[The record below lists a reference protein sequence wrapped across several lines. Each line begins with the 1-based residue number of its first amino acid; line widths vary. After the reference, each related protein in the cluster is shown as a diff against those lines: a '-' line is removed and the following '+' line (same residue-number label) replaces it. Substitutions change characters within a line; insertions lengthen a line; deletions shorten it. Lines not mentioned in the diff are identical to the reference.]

1 MAYLIKALCGA
12 SEEELYRD
20 YLFSNFAKISGMCNI
35 SDIDDRYGATIKD
48 HTGDTLQDKTFNY
61 LKDVIGVSEYNLNKI
76 KSILIEE

>member
-1 MAYLIKALCGA
+1 
-12 SEEELYRD
+12 
-20 YLFSNFAKISGMCNI
+20 MCNI
-35 SDIDDRYGATIKD
+35 SDIDDKYGATIKD